1 METLSGWILIVLLA
15 ISSPTK
21 RAIQQQSPWFQ
32 ASAAYRESAEAKES
46 AADGEARYKQI
57 AEDLAEVIES
67 EKPLFAGP
75 LGRQKTAALML
86 SIQFFESGF
95 RRDVDLGLGKF
106 GRGDFGRSWCL
117 NQIQTG
123 KMPGTVP
130 IDHPEMSKWTGE
142 DLVKDRKKCFR
153 AGLEILRRSMAMCKS
168 ATVKKGEYYTVVT
181 DKKPIRV
188 KAEEDTVVPLT
199 GGHRLSGYTSGKCQY
214 GEYKALARWDFAW
227 HNITWKFPFK
237 PAKKVEPTPDA
248 GAAAAAK
255 TSAQLTQALFRD
267 GLRAFQGPFRRSSS
281 LRIPLKY
288 NTSS

>member
-15 ISSPTK
+15 IASPTK
-21 RAIQQQSPWFQ
+21 RAIQQQSPWAK
-32 ASAAYRESAEAKES
+32 ASLGLRESTEALES

-57 AEDLAEVIES
+57 AEDLAEVVES
-67 EKPLFAGP
+67 EKPLFGGP

-95 RRDVDLGLGKF
+95 RRDVDLGIGKF

-168 ATVKKGEYYTVVT
+168 ATVKKGGWYTVIV
-181 DKKPIRV
+181 DKKPVRM

-199 GGHRLSGYTSGKCQY
+199 GGHRLSGYTTGKCQY
-214 GEYKALARWDFAW
+214 GEPAAVARWEFAW

-237 PAKKVEPTPDA
+237 PAKKADPTPDA
-248 GAAAAAK
+248 GTPTSAK
-255 TSAQLTQALFRD
+255 TSAQLSSNLPR
-267 GLRAFQGPFRRSSS
+267 RAMGFPWPVSFF
-281 LRIPLKY
+281 
-288 NTSS
+288 